1 MLCILRT
8 GDEKRLV
15 AVNSRIL
22 VGMLIC
28 DGLKFSDLNLRWSVW
43 MQVRAFDFRKILEI
57 RIKIPDAKCD
67 IRTYQWC
74 MVCHIIVNL
83 VMK

>member
-1 MLCILRT
+1 
-8 GDEKRLV
+8 
-15 AVNSRIL
+15 
-22 VGMLIC
+22 
-28 DGLKFSDLNLRWSVW
+28 